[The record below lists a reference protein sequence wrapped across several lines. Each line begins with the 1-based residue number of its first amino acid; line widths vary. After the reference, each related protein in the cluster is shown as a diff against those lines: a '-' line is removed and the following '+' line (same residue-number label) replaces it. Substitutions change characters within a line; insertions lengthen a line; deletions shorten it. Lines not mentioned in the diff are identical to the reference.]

1 MKKIAYIIICLG
13 FPIFALDEI
22 ENKLQSMLPQGVAL
36 NFYEDSE
43 IKDFYVLNVANNQI
57 VYISKDF
64 KYIFAG
70 EVIKSSSDGLES
82 VNELYKRK
90 LILNLLSQVPENEL
104 IKFISE
110 NEKYLIHIFTDV
122 TCAYCRIFHS
132 EIEDYLAKGISVAYL
147 AFPRDGTEGDSAKN
161 MEYAW
166 CSPDRNT
173 AITKLK
179 FGEDIDEYD
188 CQNPVNKHYEIGRMI
203 GITGTPSIILSNGQM
218 LSGYIPAEDLFKII
232 ENG

>member
-90 LILNLLSQVPENEL
+90 LILNLLSEVPENEL

-147 AFPRDGTEGDSAKN
+147 SKRWN
-161 MEYAW
+161 
-166 CSPDRNT
+166 R
-173 AITKLK
+173 
-179 FGEDIDEYD
+179 
-188 CQNPVNKHYEIGRMI
+188 GR
-203 GITGTPSIILSNGQM
+203 
-218 LSGYIPAEDLFKII
+218 
-232 ENG
+232 